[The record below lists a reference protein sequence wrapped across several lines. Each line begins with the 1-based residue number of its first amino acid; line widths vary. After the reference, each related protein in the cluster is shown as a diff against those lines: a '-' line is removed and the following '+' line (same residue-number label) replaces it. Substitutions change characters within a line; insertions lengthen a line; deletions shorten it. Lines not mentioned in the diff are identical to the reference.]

1 MKNTYLY
8 IFKIE
13 NLWVAAFLI
22 GSPKIIVIPT
32 KFIYKL
38 SVSKTFNYRV
48 NRNQPHLIFWSE
60 DHQDEPNFQLP
71 IAATFNHDH
80 KACYRAY
87 LLKAF
92 GKKIS
97 NGRY

>member
-1 MKNTYLY
+1 M
-8 IFKIE
+8 E
-13 NLWVAAFLI
+13 NLCVAVYLI
-22 GSPKIIVIPT
+22 GSSKIIVIPA

-38 SVSKTFNYRV
+38 SLSKTFNYRV

-60 DHQDEPNFQLP
+60 DFQDQPNFQLP

-80 KACYRAY
+80 EGCYRAH

-97 NGRY
+97 YDRYY